1 MASSKFA
8 SWCDARRF
16 GFGLRVC
23 PVSDASVLRV
33 ACLQKSLFAVN
44 TPILAWAAGIGGQR
58 RASALPDQPLP
69 KGFVGSQRQAVRVVE
84 LGRQLWLRRIAF
96 HATGCA
102 WLWLFCIAA
111 LREPQQMVAGREG
124 GQNRHRM
131 DGSGGGRWMT
141 CVCVGRWRWRWS
153 DGIEG
158 DARQPCPP
166 HGASLLGPSRADRP
180 RRPPASLALPSQQSA
195 AAVDSPTTFPRRH
208 GRAV

>member
-23 PVSDASVLRV
+23 PESDASVLRV
-33 ACLQKSLFAVN
+33 ARLQKSLFAVD
-44 TPILAWAAGIGGQR
+44 TPILAWAAGQR

-69 KGFVGSQRQAVRVVE
+69 KDLWDPNDKAVRVVE

-111 LREPQQMVAGREG
+111 LREPQQMVAGRAG

-141 CVCVGRWRWRWS
+141 CVCVGVGVGVG
-153 DGIEG
+153 DGAMGSKEM
-158 DARQPCPP
+158 
-166 HGASLLGPSRADRP
+166 HASHVHHMKQVCSA
-180 RRPPASLALPSQQSA
+180 PPALIGRGVHPLP
-195 AAVDSPTTFPRRH
+195 
-208 GRAV
+208 

>member
-23 PVSDASVLRV
+23 PESDASVLRV
-33 ACLQKSLFAVN
+33 ACLQKSLFAVD
-44 TPILAWAAGIGGQR
+44 TPILAWAAGQR

-69 KGFVGSQRQAVRVVE
+69 KDLWDPNDKAVRVVE

-111 LREPQQMVAGREG
+111 LREPQQMVAGRA
-124 GQNRHRM
+124 M
-131 DGSGGGRWMT
+131 DDLRLCWRW
-141 CVCVGRWRWRWS
+141 RWRWRWS
-153 DGIEG
+153 DGVEG

-166 HGASLLGPSRADRP
+166 HEASLLGPSRADRP

>member
-23 PVSDASVLRV
+23 PVIRCQCAEGGMSAEVPFCGGHAHPGV
-33 ACLQKSLFAVN
+33 
-44 TPILAWAAGIGGQR
+44 GIGGQR

-96 HATGCA
+96 HATGCV

-141 CVCVGRWRWRWS
+141 CVCAGVGVG
-153 DGIEG
+153 DGAMGSKEM
-158 DARQPCPP
+158 
-166 HGASLLGPSRADRP
+166 HASHVHHMEQVCS
-180 RRPPASLALPSQQSA
+180 ALPA
-195 AAVDSPTTFPRRH
+195 LI
-208 GRAV
+208 GRGVHPLP

>member
-16 GFGLRVC
+16 GFGLRVY
-23 PVSDASVLRV
+23 PESDASVLRV
-33 ACLQKSLFAVN
+33 ACLQKSLFAVD

-96 HATGCA
+96 HATGCV

-141 CVCVGRWRWRWS
+141 CVCVGVGVG
-153 DGIEG
+153 DGAMGSKEM
-158 DARQPCPP
+158 
-166 HGASLLGPSRADRP
+166 HASHVHHMEQVCS
-180 RRPPASLALPSQQSA
+180 ALPA
-195 AAVDSPTTFPRRH
+195 LI
-208 GRAV
+208 GRGVHPLP